1 MINYKKNQILKM
13 GNLSDCRIEQDA
25 KLREDYD
32 RKIDSLKLEIQELND
47 VHRKKEEERQ
57 KKEEARKKKRKH
69 AKKRRKHAKKRRKHA
84 K

>member
-47 VHRKKEEERQ
+47 VHRKKEKERRK
-57 KKEEARKKKRKH
+57 KKEEAPQKEQYDHESRIWCRELRKKNE
-69 AKKRRKHAKKRRKHA
+69 
-84 K
+84 